1 MKISEIQQAMA
12 AYYNWVTSTGYDEID
27 VVLIRQVIKR
37 CAELEKENEELQE
50 KLQTS
55 NQLRVI
61 AENELKKQEQGKEDT
76 DSSLYMKTIKRM
88 KRLGFDEN
96 DNKKIILMLSTE
108 IECYRNKI
116 GWLEKALK
124 EAMEWQHD

>member
-50 KLQTS
+50 KLKTS